1 MANTNK
7 ITVNKKEL
15 FDKTLQETDRYY
27 KAVEIGAT
35 IFEEL
40 FELIVKDFYDEIV
53 ANGWEVEF
61 WEYAL
66 TGGEM

>member
-1 MANTNK
+1 MNTTIK
-7 ITVNKKEL
+7 DKKEL
-15 FDKTLQETDRYY
+15 FDKALQATDRYN

-40 FELIVKDFYDEIV
+40 FDLIAKDFYDEIV
-53 ANGWEVEF
+53 ANGWEEEY